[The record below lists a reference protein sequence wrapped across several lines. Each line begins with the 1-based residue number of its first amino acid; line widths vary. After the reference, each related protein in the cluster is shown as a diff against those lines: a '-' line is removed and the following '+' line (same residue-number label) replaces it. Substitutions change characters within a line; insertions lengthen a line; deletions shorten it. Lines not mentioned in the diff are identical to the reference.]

1 VAMGVNVDE
10 RDACGVTA
18 LHQAAANGRV
28 EMVEVLLQL
37 GADKEAKCDA
47 GLTSLHY
54 AVATGGWR

>member
-1 VAMGVNVDE
+1 MGVNVDE